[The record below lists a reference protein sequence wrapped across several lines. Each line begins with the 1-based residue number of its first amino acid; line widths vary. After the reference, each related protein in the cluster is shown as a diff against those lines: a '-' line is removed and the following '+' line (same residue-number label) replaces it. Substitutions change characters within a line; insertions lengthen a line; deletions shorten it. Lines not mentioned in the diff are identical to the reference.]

1 MGLPCKT
8 ASCFQLGV
16 RFPDGTLQM
25 TAATT
30 TPALPNGTTATT
42 QAAGDNTASLATD
55 AFVNTAINNA
65 IAAVNPAVAVLAA
78 TNGSNIV
85 GTYTQVGGGIGDTFT
100 VTATGAFTLDGVAIN
115 TIGQRILIK
124 DQTSGQQN
132 GVYFAS
138 VVGATLVS
146 PVFTRALDYDVP
158 ANVNNT
164 GSIPVQSGTVN
175 ALTSWLLT
183 SQVTSIGSSGSV
195 LTYAE
200 FSANPTATQSAN
212 TVYAGPTSGAAA
224 SPTFRS
230 LVGADLP
237 LPTASTLGGVKSLA
251 ASTNKFLTSIGT
263 DGLPV
268 SAQPSAANLSD
279 GTTGSGTVVLSTSP
293 TLSNPIV
300 GTQSSLDNST
310 KAASTAYVDSA
321 TANETGLAAAWFPSQ
336 QGGGA
341 IIGANTTNPLVVS
354 PNQVL
359 LQLIFTSA
367 TIVIG
372 KMTLE
377 VFTLSSGSHVSFA
390 IYSLAG
396 NRLVDMGPVL
406 TTTTGYKTVSITP
419 VTLKPGWYFLAQTAD
434 STVPKVRQGP
444 TIDSTIVQIANQGS
458 NLYFASAANS
468 SSAGQLPST
477 LGALSAYNNA
487 FGTSVVKCE
496 PS

>member
-55 AFVNTAINNA
+55 AFVTTAINNA

-237 LPTASTLGGVKSLA
+237 LPTASTLGGVKSL
-251 ASTNKFLTSIGT
+251 
-263 DGLPV
+263 
-268 SAQPSAANLSD
+268 
-279 GTTGSGTVVLSTSP
+279 
-293 TLSNPIV
+293 
-300 GTQSSLDNST
+300 
-310 KAASTAYVDSA
+310 
-321 TANETGLAAAWFPSQ
+321 
-336 QGGGA
+336 
-341 IIGANTTNPLVVS
+341 
-354 PNQVL
+354 
-359 LQLIFTSA
+359 
-367 TIVIG
+367 
-372 KMTLE
+372 
-377 VFTLSSGSHVSFA
+377 
-390 IYSLAG
+390 
-396 NRLVDMGPVL
+396 
-406 TTTTGYKTVSITP
+406 
-419 VTLKPGWYFLAQTAD
+419 
-434 STVPKVRQGP
+434 
-444 TIDSTIVQIANQGS
+444 
-458 NLYFASAANS
+458 
-468 SSAGQLPST
+468 
-477 LGALSAYNNA
+477 
-487 FGTSVVKCE
+487 
-496 PS
+496 